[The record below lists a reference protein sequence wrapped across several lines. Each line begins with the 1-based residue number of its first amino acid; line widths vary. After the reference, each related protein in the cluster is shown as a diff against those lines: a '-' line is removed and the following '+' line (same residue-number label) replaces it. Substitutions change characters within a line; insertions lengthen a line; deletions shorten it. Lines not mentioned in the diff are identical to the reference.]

1 MVLAS
6 RAVVLCAL
14 VLLTSAVPA
23 SAATWRQV
31 TGFGEADSS
40 LLDASVARSGNGVL
54 NILWSQDARVL
65 NTTVSAN
72 GKVIS
77 GPHTVFVYQQLA
89 TKAPMLLAAPDGSLR
104 AFFTGLHAGQ
114 APYDSMVGT
123 ATSTD
128 GVAWTVQPTAA
139 SDSTPE
145 GSVAKGDLGGTIFK
159 NGTPMSIWGDQYRG
173 YHVGLSDQTPD
184 VNFGSDQTATVS
196 GPNAATDSDS
206 GQVAIGWDD
215 LNTGRTQVAIVQQTA
230 NPWFPPGPNIDTPG
244 GQAPELQ
251 GRLAMTG
258 RSGGAAGIFVAY
270 LRGTNVFSS
279 RPSVWR
285 IDANGDDPPNSKPI
299 ELTKRDGRFV
309 NVAMSVDG
317 RIWGFWAEGLTTG
330 QKRRIFARR
339 SNKNATSFGE
349 TVVVKPP
356 QGTDAGNIE
365 TLEGEGTASGG
376 ALDLVA
382 LVKKGVTGDNIANY
396 VTRVLPGI
404 TLRAKK
410 LENGDVRFTT
420 LDADDKLNTKI
431 KFAGETRSTGNDGKV
446 TFPPPDPGKYTAR
459 ATRNGYT
466 PAKKVVRVKA
476 IEDPDI

>member
-1 MVLAS
+1 MALVL
-6 RAVVLCAL
+6 RAVALCAL
-14 VLLTSAVPA
+14 VLLMCATSA
-23 SAATWRQV
+23 AATTWRQV
-31 TGFGEADSS
+31 TGFGEADSG
-40 LLDASVARSGNGVL
+40 LLDASVARGGNGVL

-65 NTTVSAN
+65 NTQVSAN
-72 GKVIS
+72 GKTVS

-89 TKAPMLLAAPDGSLR
+89 TNAPMLLAAPGGSLR

-114 APYDSMVGT
+114 APYDSMVAT
-123 ATSTD
+123 ATSAD
-128 GVAWTVQPTAA
+128 GISWAVQPTAA

-196 GPNAATDSDS
+196 GPNAATD
-206 GQVAIGWDD
+206 GQTGDVAIGWDD
-215 LNTGRTQVAIVQQTA
+215 INTGRTQAAFVQPTT

-279 RPSVWR
+279 KPTVWR
-285 IDANGDDPPNSKPI
+285 IGASKALQ
-299 ELTKRDGRFV
+299 LTRHDGRFV
-309 NVAMSVDG
+309 NVAMGVDG

-339 SNKNATSFGE
+339 SNKTATKFGE
-349 TVVVKPP
+349 PVVVKPP
-356 QGTDAGNIE
+356 QGTDAGNIQ

-382 LVKKGVTGDNIANY
+382 LIQKGATGDNIANY

-404 TLRAKK
+404 TLKVKK
-410 LENGDVRFTT
+410 LDNGDIQFKT
-420 LDADDKLNTKI
+420 LDAGDKLATKI
-431 KFAGETRSTGNDGKV
+431 KFAGDTKQTGPDGKV
-446 TFPPPDPGKYTAR
+446 TFSAPDPGKYTAK